1 MLNRSTIAATLLFF
15 ALAAPALSL
24 TSADRVDLE
33 AIRILVDGIERRN
46 TVTTAPPTTTTTVK
60 PTIPGPGTVIFSCK
74 SPNGCYLAPDLTDRL
89 RIAAGKAGVTVTIT
103 IIHAG
108 SPSGWDFNHAPGD
121 IDILYQD
128 TPEATARML
137 LAIAEEFPAIT
148 RSTLPNPAPRQKL
161 SAATS
166 GLDTGNHD
174 THIHVP
180 LTGGQ
185 MILSPER
192 RAEVLDAAGRMS

>member
-1 MLNRSTIAATLLFF
+1 MSIAPIMTQGELIELIESMTNDELDRLNN
-15 ALAAPALSL
+15 ALRAVKVEIPK
-24 TSADRVDLE
+24 
-33 AIRILVDGIERRN
+33 
-46 TVTTAPPTTTTTVK
+46 PPSPPHGAVVFDCR
-60 PTIPGPGTVIFSCK
+60 P
-74 SPNGCYLAPDLTDRL
+74 PNGDYLAPDLTERL
-89 RIAAGKAGVTVTIT
+89 KRAAGKAGVTIT

-148 RSTLPNPAPRQKL
+148 RSTLPNPTPRQKL

-174 THIHVP
+174 THVHVP

-192 RAEVLDAAGRMS
+192 RAEVLDAAGRM